1 MKKNYLFF
9 ALYSFI
15 MLFLTGCGSSG
26 GGDDPTPSS
35 SFSVDKTS
43 FYIMG
48 ASSATFKITSNE
60 NWKINVPAAATWLT
74 VSPTSGTGNTTVTC
88 TASSI
93 LYRERR
99 KAALAIISTTS
110 GGKVVTVTDS
120 LPNTAP
126 AATASA
132 SYPTDGQTDVGDSF
146 LHVQWNASVDQEGD
160 KLYYNLDYSTD
171 GTTWKTAATKLEV
184 PYFAAASVALL
195 PNTKYYWRVTTYDMF
210 GQKSPVSKSF
220 TFTTAASAAA
230 WKDGE
235 ARIYQSC
242 CNASA
247 TDPFTL
253 ILTGDGFTAADF
265 VAGGTWDKVSTQAIM
280 AFTNVE
286 PYKTWGKYL
295 RIVRLAAY
303 SAESGTTAH
312 ESSGTYTVKNTKYG
326 SMYDNYSTSAYAG
339 LYNASTSEA
348 GGTSDKVFNYALAQL
363 KSAGI
368 NATKN
373 YTVCI
378 LENVA
383 HYSGTVQYYIGAK
396 RTLGCVCLSPG
407 SFGTQTGFE
416 NVMVHEIGGHAIGHL
431 ADLYTTVSGTIP
443 ADRIDGTKE
452 MQAIGWYQNVSV
464 YNDQGLCPW
473 SSFFKSAEYSTYYPN
488 VNLYEGARSYTKGI
502 WRPESSPTCMN
513 DNRFYY
519 DAPSRYAI
527 VSSLKECAGE
537 TLTWKD
543 FVSYDYDRS
552 NSDFSY
558 SRSFVRQPNV
568 PLLPEPIIHP

>member
-1 MKKNYLFF
+1 
-9 ALYSFI
+9 
-15 MLFLTGCGSSG
+15 
-26 GGDDPTPSS
+26 
-35 SFSVDKTS
+35 
-43 FYIMG
+43 
-48 ASSATFKITSNE
+48 
-60 NWKINVPAAATWLT
+60 
-74 VSPTSGTGNTTVTC
+74 
-88 TASSI
+88 
-93 LYRERR
+93 
-99 KAALAIISTTS
+99 
-110 GGKVVTVTDS
+110 
-120 LPNTAP
+120 
-126 AATASA
+126 
-132 SYPTDGQTDVGDSF
+132 
-146 LHVQWNASVDQEGD
+146 
-160 KLYYNLDYSTD
+160 
-171 GTTWKTAATKLEV
+171 
-184 PYFAAASVALL
+184 
-195 PNTKYYWRVTTYDMF
+195 
-210 GQKSPVSKSF
+210 
-220 TFTTAASAAA
+220 
-230 WKDGE
+230 
-235 ARIYQSC
+235 
-242 CNASA
+242 
-247 TDPFTL
+247 
-253 ILTGDGFTAADF
+253 
-265 VAGGTWDKVSTQAIM
+265 M

-363 KSAGI
+363 KYAGI
-368 NATKN
+368 NVTKN

-502 WRPESSPTCMN
+502 LLN
-513 DNRFYY
+513 N
-519 DAPSRYAI
+519 A
-527 VSSLKECAGE
+527 SLSFFSLLSYLYIYRVLLCVYSIQYKTKCS
-537 TLTWKD
+537 
-543 FVSYDYDRS
+543 FVCLFLIQQYIILDSFII
-552 NSDFSY
+552 FSY
-558 SRSFVRQPNV
+558 F
-568 PLLPEPIIHP
+568 